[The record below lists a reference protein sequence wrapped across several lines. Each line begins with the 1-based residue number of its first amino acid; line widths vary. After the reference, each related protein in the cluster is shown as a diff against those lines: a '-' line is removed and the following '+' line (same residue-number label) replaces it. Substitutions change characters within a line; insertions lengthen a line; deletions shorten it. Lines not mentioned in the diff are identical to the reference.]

1 VLIPLL
7 NRKHI
12 VELPRDFMYA
22 GLLYSLPM
30 GAVAGASAF
39 GWMVAY
45 LRGPRYRRHVH
56 HVVAGND
63 GATIMFLLVVLFV
76 IVGDFIDAV
85 PAIIIFMPIIRKLT
99 EVGNINSLH
108 MGVVIIT
115 TLVFGLITPPYGLS
129 LLVASKYVG
138 VSFSKAV
145 VRSLPLYIV
154 FFLTIAFT
162 VLFPKVVL
170 WLPKQ
175 LLPESVGCF
184 KSPSGTGI
192 FVLLEPD
199 RRRTRMSA
207 VVDVRWP
214 FAVRPLTPKLGAE
227 ISGVSLAEDISPIS
241 SGSIYDAF
249 LRYQVLLFP
258 PQDIPPGRQVAF
270 ARHFGEVQIH
280 IMNQYHADGF
290 PELYR
295 LSNLDEKGNPNGRH
309 PDKGTLEWHTDG
321 SWSRVTG
328 QATIIYGEV
337 MPETGGETHFCD
349 MYGAYERLSPAWKA
363 RIATLRAVHNSDFS
377 RTRRHGEDPMTPSSA
392 RRGLPVDHPIV
403 RTHPETGRKCIYL
416 GDHAEYIVGMP
427 YGEGRAL
434 IEELNRLAV
443 HPDLTYEHRWKAGE
457 LLVWDNRCVM
467 HRATPYD
474 PATQRRVI
482 RRCTVLGEVPA

>member
-1 VLIPLL
+1 
-7 NRKHI
+7 
-12 VELPRDFMYA
+12 
-22 GLLYSLPM
+22 
-30 GAVAGASAF
+30 
-39 GWMVAY
+39 
-45 LRGPRYRRHVH
+45 
-56 HVVAGND
+56 
-63 GATIMFLLVVLFV
+63 
-76 IVGDFIDAV
+76 
-85 PAIIIFMPIIRKLT
+85 
-99 EVGNINSLH
+99 
-108 MGVVIIT
+108 
-115 TLVFGLITPPYGLS
+115 
-129 LLVASKYVG
+129 
-138 VSFSKAV
+138 
-145 VRSLPLYIV
+145 
-154 FFLTIAFT
+154 
-162 VLFPKVVL
+162 
-170 WLPKQ
+170 
-175 LLPESVGCF
+175 
-184 KSPSGTGI
+184 
-192 FVLLEPD
+192 
-199 RRRTRMSA
+199 MSA
-207 VVDVRWP
+207 TVDVRKSL
-214 FAVRPLTPKLGAE
+214 AARPLTPKLGAE
-227 ISGVSLAEDISPIS
+227 LSGVSLAEEISDEFFR
-241 SGSIYDAF
+241 GIYDAF

-258 PQDIPPGRQVAF
+258 PQDVPPGRQVAF

-295 LSNLDEKGNPNGRH
+295 LSNLDENGKPNGRH

-363 RIATLRAVHNSDFS
+363 RIATLRAVHNLDFS
-377 RTRRHGEDPMTPSSA
+377 RTRRHGEDPMTAEQRAA
-392 RRGLPVDHPIV
+392 RPPVDQPVV

-427 YGEGRAL
+427 YDEGRAL
-434 IEELNRLAV
+434 IEELNALAV